1 MPFAGKVLP
10 SSSQSPPFLLT
21 PTLFFT
27 YVTCLVLEGYLCVR
41 MCVCEILLS

>member
-21 PTLFFT
+21 LFFT
-27 YVTCLVLEGYLCVR
+27 YAVCLVVEGYLCVR
-41 MCVCEILLS
+41 VCV